1 MIHGG
6 DYTWKGIQEKTGT
19 SGGDCIQTRTRIK
32 GKYLNIWVHAE
43 GTRHRRDFKE
53 ETNIEGTKYEKDA
66 REKSK
71 FERDYLLKEK

>member
-1 MIHGG
+1 M
-6 DYTWKGIQEKTGT
+6 
-19 SGGDCIQTRTRIK
+19 K

-43 GTRHRRDFKE
+43 GTTHRRDFKE

-71 FERDYLLKEK
+71 FEGDYLLKET